1 MSGRTETPEGFDETT
16 DVTHH
21 DEGVSFEVL
30 LQHGSASDRVRVK
43 SKLKTETDDEF
54 AAKREAF
61 VDEVREGA
69 IDAREAHADAF
80 GDD

>member
-1 MSGRTETPEGFDETT
+1 MSGRRETPEGFDESTE
-16 DVTHH
+16 VTHH
-21 DEGVSFEVL
+21 DEGVSFEVT

-54 AAKREAF
+54 AAKRESF
-61 VDEVREGA
+61 VGEVRAGA
-69 IDAREAHADAF
+69 EDARDAHDDVF